1 MQAKRN
7 ASAARQRL
15 IEIVRKK
22 SFRSGE
28 VFKLASGKTSTLYF
42 NMKPTLLD
50 AEGARLSASL
60 ILDLLADDRAD
71 LVGGLELGAV
81 PIAASVAA
89 ISAVEGRPVAG
100 FIVRKQAKDHGT
112 QSLIE
117 GLVKGETLK
126 AKRVVIVE
134 DVTTTGGSA
143 IKAAEVVRAEG
154 GEVVRVVTVLDR
166 QEGAAEAFTAAG
178 LAFSSV
184 LRADDFTGATS

>member
-1 MQAKRN
+1 MQSQADRT
-7 ASAARQRL
+7 AARLRL
-15 IEIVRKK
+15 IEIVRRK

-60 ILDLLADDRAD
+60 ILDLLVDDRAD

-89 ISAVEGRPVAG
+89 VSAVEGRPGAG

-112 QSLIE
+112 QSLVE

-126 AKRVVIVE
+126 GKRVVIVE

-143 IKAAEVVRAEG
+143 IKASEVVRAEG

-166 QEGAAEAFTAAG
+166 QEGAGAAFAAAG
-178 LAFSSV
+178 LVFSPV
-184 LRADDFTGATS
+184 LRAEDFTGEMS

>member
-1 MQAKRN
+1 MQARHDPK
-7 ASAARQRL
+7 AARQRL
-15 IEIVRKK
+15 IEIVRRK

-50 AEGARLSASL
+50 PEGAMLASAL
-60 ILDLLADDRAD
+60 ILDIIAGDNAE

-89 ISAVEGRPVAG
+89 VSAIEGRPVAG
-100 FIVRKQAKDHGT
+100 FLVRKQAKEHGT
-112 QSLIE
+112 QSRVE
-117 GLVKGETLK
+117 GLVKGETL
-126 AKRVVIVE
+126 AGRRVVIVE

-143 IKAAEVVRAEG
+143 LKAAGVVREEG
-154 GEVVRVVTVLDR
+154 GTVVRVVSVLDR
-166 QEGAAEAFTAAG
+166 QEGADEAFRIAG

-184 LRADDFTGATS
+184 LRAEDFTGPRP

>member
-1 MQAKRN
+1 MQSLSDRT
-7 ASAARQRL
+7 AARLRL
-15 IEIVRKK
+15 IDIVRQK

-71 LVGGLELGAV
+71 LVGGLELGAI

-166 QEGAAEAFTAAG
+166 QEGAAEAFKTSG

-184 LRADDFTGATS
+184 LRAEDFTGATS

>member
-1 MQAKRN
+1 MRPERDA
-7 ASAARQRL
+7 AAARQRL

-112 QSLIE
+112 QSLVE

-166 QEGAAEAFTAAG
+166 QEGAAEAFKAAG

-184 LRADDFTGATS
+184 LRAEDFTGAAS

>member
-1 MQAKRN
+1 MQGGDRDGL
-7 ASAARQRL
+7 RRRL
-15 IEIVRKK
+15 IEIVRAK

-50 AEGARLSASL
+50 AEGARLASSL
-60 ILDLLADDRAD
+60 ILDAIAGDRAD

-89 ISAVEGRPVAG
+89 ISSVEGRPVGG
-100 FIVRKQAKDHGT
+100 FIVRKQAKEHGT

-117 GLVKGETLK
+117 GLVKGDTLK
-126 AKRVVIVE
+126 GRRVVVIE

-143 IKAAEVVRAEG
+143 IKAADAVRSEG

-166 QEGAAEAFTAAG
+166 QEGAEAAFQAVG

-184 LRADDFTGATS
+184 LRAEDFVGRTV

>member
-1 MQAKRN
+1 MQTRPDP
-7 ASAARQRL
+7 ASARRRL
-15 IEIVRKK
+15 IEIVRQR

-50 AEGARLSASL
+50 AEGAWIAASL
-60 ILDLLADDRAD
+60 ILNLLADDRAD

-89 ISAVEGRPVAG
+89 VSAIEGRPVAG

-112 QSLIE
+112 ESLVE

-126 AKRVVIVE
+126 GRRIVVVE

-143 IKAAEVVRAEG
+143 IKAAEVVRADG
-154 GEVVRVVTVLDR
+154 ATVAAVVTIVGGYFVPFFRL
-166 QEGAAEAFTAAG
+166 
-178 LAFSSV
+178 
-184 LRADDFTGATS
+184 

>member
-1 MQAKRN
+1 MQGEDREALRC
-7 ASAARQRL
+7 RL
-15 IEIVRKK
+15 IEIVRNK

-50 AEGARLSASL
+50 AEGAQLAATL
-60 ILDLLADDRAD
+60 ILDAIQGDRAD

-89 ISAVEGRPVAG
+89 ISSVERRPVGG
-100 FIVRKQAKDHGT
+100 FIVRKQAKEHGT
-112 QSLIE
+112 QSLVE

-126 AKRVVIVE
+126 GRRVVVVE

-143 IKAAEVVRAEG
+143 IKAADVVRAEG

-166 QEGAAEAFTAAG
+166 QEGAAEAFRAAG

-184 LRADDFTGATS
+184 LRAEDFTARGS

>member
-1 MQAKRN
+1 MQAERD
-7 ASAARQRL
+7 AAAARLRL

-60 ILDLLADDRAD
+60 ILDLLGDDRAD

-112 QSLIE
+112 QSLVE

-126 AKRVVIVE
+126 GKRVVIVE

-166 QEGAAEAFTAAG
+166 QEGAADAFKAAG

-184 LRADDFTGATS
+184 LRAEDFTGATS

>member
-1 MQAKRN
+1 MQARRE
-7 ASAARQRL
+7 AAAERQRL
-15 IEIVRKK
+15 IDIVRKK

-28 VFKLASGKTSTLYF
+28 LFKLASGKTSTLYF

-60 ILDLLADDRAD
+60 ILDLVQGDRAD

-89 ISAVEGRPVAG
+89 VSAIEGRPVAG

-112 QSLIE
+112 QSLVE

-126 AKRVVIVE
+126 GKRVVIVE

-143 IKAAEVVRAEG
+143 IRAGEIVRAEG

-166 QEGAAEAFTAAG
+166 QEGAAEAFSAAG
-178 LAFSSV
+178 FAFSSV
-184 LRADDFTGATS
+184 LRAEDFTGVKS

>member
-1 MQAKRN
+1 MQARRDPN
-7 ASAARQRL
+7 EARQRL
-15 IEIVRKK
+15 IEIVRRK

-42 NMKPTLLD
+42 NMKPALLD
-50 AEGARLSASL
+50 PEGAMLAATL
-60 ILDLLADDRAD
+60 ILDLIAGDNAE

-89 ISAVEGRPVAG
+89 VSAMQGRPVAG
-100 FIVRKQAKDHGT
+100 FLVRKQAKEHGT

-117 GLVKGETLK
+117 GLVKGETL
-126 AKRVVIVE
+126 AGRRVVIVE

-143 IKAAEVVRAEG
+143 VKAAGVVRAEG
-154 GEVVRVVTVLDR
+154 ATVLRVVSVLDR
-166 QEGAAEAFTAAG
+166 QEGADEAFRTAG

-184 LRADDFTGATS
+184 LRAEDFTGPRP